1 MVFPSPPFLP
11 PTHEFMD
18 VSAWVLFTSSL
29 HVSYL
34 KKGAGQFLKS
44 EKARLKKIGNQH
56 LA

>member
-18 VSAWVLFTSSL
+18 VSAWVPLTFSL
-29 HVSYL
+29 HVNCL

-44 EKARLKKIGNQH
+44 EKARLKKIGNQQ